1 MRTFVFAL
9 ASHRDDRYQPLGAGS
24 ILGHGRHAVVYMIL
38 ASDRTFNW
46 SGLPAPF
53 ASAGL
58 SNAYQPCEQRTWTA
72 TLERA
77 GTATLG
83 YLFGNLWVEFT
94 QKKFEN
100 RARLRKVVKSGWLAD
115 STPPGPGPRETIS

>member
-9 ASHRDDRYQPLGAGS
+9 ASHRRDRYKPLGSGS
-24 ILGHGRHAVVYMIL
+24 ILGRGWHAVVYTIM

-46 SGLPAPF
+46 SGLPASF
-53 ASAGL
+53 ACAGL
-58 SNAYQPCEQRTWTA
+58 SNTYQPSEQRTWTA

-83 YLFGNLWVEFT
+83 YLFGNLWLEFT
-94 QKKFEN
+94 QKEIQD
-100 RARLRKVVKSGWLAD
+100 RARLRRLVKS
-115 STPPGPGPRETIS
+115 R